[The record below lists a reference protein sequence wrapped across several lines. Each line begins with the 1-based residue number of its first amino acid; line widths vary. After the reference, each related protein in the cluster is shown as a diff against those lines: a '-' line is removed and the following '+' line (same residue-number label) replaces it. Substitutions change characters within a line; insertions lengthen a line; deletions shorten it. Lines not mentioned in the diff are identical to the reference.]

1 MSAVNMARHLQG
13 WVLSGTT
20 VQCRASSP
28 PLLHRIF
35 GPCRPQPAACVARTQ
50 LIKLSCMI
58 DDCWSWETIN
68 SRLQTSGARLVSIT
82 DVRVGL
88 YWRPGVCNDNL
99 MFRTKYV
106 VVDLY
111 VRQCL
116 AHHRSCYTE
125 TENILTRSDQ
135 YCVYRKSKKTRFI
148 VYIPHSSS
156 AQCSI
161 LYFLTPPLPPL
172 TGCRAG
178 WLGPSAPLTTD
189 QISSM

>member
-13 WVLSGTT
+13 CVLSGTT

-28 PLLHRIF
+28 LLP
-35 GPCRPQPAACVARTQ
+35 GRPQPAACVARTQ

-68 SRLQTSGARLVSIT
+68 SRLQTSGPCLVSIT

-125 TENILTRSDQ
+125 TENILTRSD
-135 YCVYRKSKKTRFI
+135 
-148 VYIPHSSS
+148 
-156 AQCSI
+156 
-161 LYFLTPPLPPL
+161 
-172 TGCRAG
+172 
-178 WLGPSAPLTTD
+178 
-189 QISSM
+189 